1 MNTNA
6 TATIYAPDDTEH
18 VLRVQVTGSMT
29 HGGMT
34 FYYVTPSADAPAG
47 ILAEKRMAGDS
58 YCVPATRVVL
68 D

>member
-34 FYYVTPSADAPAG
+34 FYYVTPGADAPAG
-47 ILAEKRMAGDS
+47 ILAEAGNG